1 MHQPACHNEEFR
13 GHFHI
18 KMLFEHVEILVRDQT
33 DSDIGNFKLVAFEK
47 RKEQV
52 KRALEYIQLDIDF

>member
-1 MHQPACHNEEFR
+1 
-13 GHFHI
+13 
-18 KMLFEHVEILVRDQT
+18 MLKSGSRVRDQT